1 LRLVDDDSAAYA
13 RVAEAMKLPRKT
25 EEEKKERQP
34 HDRKRHRGWRA
45 HGRDRVTRG
54 RPERD
59 DQPRLR
65 KGRRSS
71 EGHLRTPRSRG
82 RRQRRA
88 TPAHHR
94 LRRISDRTL
103 GLTVRLL
110 HGKPLAEKLHEGSRE
125 RSAALHTR
133 GIAPRLAAV
142 SVGIDPAANT
152 YLQRLAAR
160 GTKLDI
166 AVDEVPL
173 SGDATER
180 QLITTLERLSA
191 DARVHGILLLTPL
204 PGTLDEGHIVDHIV
218 PAKDVEGM
226 NPFNVGLLAD
236 GRPRFVPSTAEA
248 IVELLKFHGV
258 SLRGARAVVI
268 GRSTVIGRPA
278 AYLLL
283 NEDATVTIAHRG
295 TAELAAITRTA
306 DVVVV
311 GIGRA
316 GFVKGDI
323 LRSGAT
329 VIDAGINV
337 TPQGIVGDVDLASV
351 SAVAGALSP
360 VPGGVGAVT

>member
-1 LRLVDDDSAAYA
+1 
-13 RVAEAMKLPRKT
+13 
-25 EEEKKERQP
+25 
-34 HDRKRHRGWRA
+34 
-45 HGRDRVTRG
+45 
-54 RPERD
+54 
-59 DQPRLR
+59 
-65 KGRRSS
+65 
-71 EGHLRTPRSRG
+71 
-82 RRQRRA
+82 
-88 TPAHHR
+88 
-94 LRRISDRTL
+94 
-103 GLTVRLL
+103 VRLL
-110 HGKPLAEKLHEGSRE
+110 HGKPLAEE
-125 RSAALHTR
+125 LHTTSAQRTARLRDR
-133 GIAPRLAAV
+133 GVEPRLAVV
-142 SVGIDPAANT
+142 SVGADPAANT
-152 YLQRLAAR
+152 YLQRLVGHGR
-160 GTKLDI
+160 RLGI
-166 AVDEVPL
+166 VVDDVSLPRE
-173 SGDATER
+173 SAEATVAG
-180 QLITTLERLSA
+180 TLERLGA
-191 DARVHGILLLTPL
+191 DPRVNGMLLLTPL
-204 PGTLDEGHIVDHIV
+204 PGKLDEGHLVDHI
-218 PAKDVEGM
+218 AREKDVEGM

-360 VPGGVGAVT
+360 VPGGVGAVTTELLLRNVITATEHQRKD